1 MKKLISIITVSLIF
15 SAITGYADDKF
26 VDFSALPQTAQQF
39 ASANFKDK
47 KVAVVKQDRS
57 FLGAITDGY
66 DIVYTDGTEI
76 EFDSDGVWKEVSAK
90 TSAVPNSIIPEAIL
104 NYIRDNFK
112 SSPVIQIEKKEYGYK
127 IELATKQEL
136 KFSKQFVFLGLD

>member
-1 MKKLISIITVSLIF
+1 MKKLLSIITVSLIF

-26 VDFSALPQTAQQF
+26 IDFSALPQTAQQF

-66 DIVYTDGTEI
+66 GTEI
-76 EFDSDGVWKEVSAK
+76 EFDSDGVWKEISAK
-90 TSAVPNSIIPEAIL
+90 TSAVPNPIIPEAIL

>member
-66 DIVYTDGTEI
+66 DIIYTDGTEI

-112 SSPVIQIEKKEYGYK
+112 SSPFIQI
-127 IELATKQEL
+127 
-136 KFSKQFVFLGLD
+136 